1 METFGMM
8 AGLFGGLSLFFWTLA
23 KMLPEMKR
31 AGLLQSPPPKPVR
44 VWQIHMPFFD
54 AQQVQVNPPPAAP
67 RSESFHS
74 DSVLE
79 EVRALRLQM
88 EQMQSTCHQVDLSFD
103 AALNRLEERVQRV
116 EMKQMSASAD
126 EAQRVRLG

>member
-23 KMLPEMKR
+23 KMLPELKR
-31 AGLLQSPPPKPVR
+31 AGLLQTPPPKPVR
-44 VWQIHMPFFD
+44 VWQIRMPFFD
-54 AQQVQVNPPPAAP
+54 AQQVQVPPPIAP
-67 RSESFHS
+67 RSDTFQS

-88 EQMQSTCHQVDLSFD
+88 EQMQSTCHQFDLSFD

-116 EMKQMSASAD
+116 ELKQISMSAD
-126 EAQRVRLG
+126 ETQRVRLG